1 MKFLAATSDITT
13 YQHGMGLTMTDI
25 EKQESDDLVIRTATT
40 DDMDEIMK
48 LAMSACEENGF
59 LNPNPAKLA
68 AEIWPALRQDHGLC
82 FVIGKAGGAIEGLV
96 LLRIGSMWY
105 SDAMVVE
112 EKAVFIYPEFRS
124 AKGGR
129 ARRLV
134 EQSKRVAD
142 ELGIPLII
150 GVLSNSRT
158 AAKVRMYTRIIGE
171 PAGAFFLY
179 GVKTG
184 DWARAAE
191 H

>member
-1 MKFLAATSDITT
+1 MNDVA
-13 YQHGMGLTMTDI
+13 QI
-25 EKQESDDLVIRTATT
+25 EPEELVIRTATT
-40 DDMDEIMK
+40 GDMDEIMR

-68 AEIWPALRQDHGLC
+68 AEIWPALNQDHGVC

-105 SDAMVVE
+105 SDAIVVE
-112 EKAVFIYPEFRS
+112 EKAVFIYPEFRA

-129 ARRLV
+129 ARKLV

-158 AAKVRMYTRIIGE
+158 AAKVRMYTRIFGE

-184 DWARAAE
+184 DWSRAEE